1 MFQIELESN
10 KRIARYR
17 DYAQG
22 MKNKFQ
28 EYEIQSERYYADML
42 EKFKAQAREVVQKK
56 HKELEIATKQ
66 RDEHAEKI
74 MRIKERIRSK
84 ATKRL
89 LSDEEDQ
96 ESEEET
102 PILKVD
108 MIEYNYASAERQKTR
123 LVVEQWVRQFK
134 EKHDRNPT
142 DADTQTIAL
151 QLADYESAEK

>member
-1 MFQIELESN
+1 
-10 KRIARYR
+10 
-17 DYAQG
+17 

-56 HKELEIATKQ
+56 HKELEVATKQ

-102 PILKVD
+102 PILKID
-108 MIEYNYASAERQKTR
+108 MVEYNYASAER
-123 LVVEQWVRQFK
+123 
-134 EKHDRNPT
+134 
-142 DADTQTIAL
+142 
-151 QLADYESAEK
+151 

>member
-1 MFQIELESN
+1 
-10 KRIARYR
+10 
-17 DYAQG
+17 
-22 MKNKFQ
+22 
-28 EYEIQSERYYADML
+28 ML